1 MSALLTAWVRS
12 TAIAYGLKA
21 TPVYGR
27 HTHTKPL
34 PRLGGIAI
42 CVTFMT
48 AALAYIPIAR
58 YLQID
63 VSTKGYLGIL
73 IPVLLIFSSWG
84 TTTTS
89 GRSHRNQK
97 SQLRLLQRFC
107 CTARG
112 SGFTSFRHCLA
123 DG

>member
-12 TAIAYGLKA
+12 TAVAYGLKA

-58 YLQID
+58 
-63 VSTKGYLGIL
+63 
-73 IPVLLIFSSWG
+73 F
-84 TTTTS
+84 
-89 GRSHRNQK
+89 
-97 SQLRLLQRFC
+97 
-107 CTARG
+107 
-112 SGFTSFRHCLA
+112 FTSKFPSGIISAFSFPCC
-123 DG
+123 